1 MSSTASSRATSAF
14 SRSDGHRDLLLNS
27 RVLCAL
33 LALSLAPGALAWGPE
48 GHRMV
53 GEIAERY
60 LNPKAQPRVLDLPEA
75 DRLADG
81 QPSGRHTLGEV
92 ANWADEIKDT
102 DWGKRRGSWHYDDVP
117 LCRAAEYSK
126 YCRSVRC
133 ASAQLARQVEILG
146 NERARTR
153 QRNEALKWVVHLVGD
168 IHQPLHAANRG
179 DRGGNRVQ
187 VSFFGE
193 RDNPPYGTVNLHAI
207 WDVHMVRRLVA
218 GRGGESAVVS
228 APIADSDRNAWEKGS
243 ISGWIDESHRIAR
256 DTVYPLLPVAASC
269 SNKIVDVVA
278 IGEAY
283 YSKAAPV
290 IEIQIRKAGVRLAR
304 VLNETLGR

>member
-1 MSSTASSRATSAF
+1 MPNTASSPAISAS
-14 SRSDGHRDLLLNS
+14 SRSKGDPISLPNS
-27 RVLCAL
+27 RVICTSLGLL
-33 LALSLAPGALAWGPE
+33 LAEGVFAWGPE

-53 GEIAERY
+53 GEIASRH
-60 LNPKAQPRVLDLPEA
+60 LDPKASAQVLELLKTDH
-75 DRLADG
+75 LADG
-81 QPSGRHTLGEV
+81 ELSGRRTLGEV
-92 ANWADEIKDT
+92 ANWADEIKDFE
-102 DWGKRRGSWHYDDVP
+102 WGKRRASWHYDDVP
-117 LCRAAEYSK
+117 LCETAEYSK
-126 YCRSVRC
+126 YCRGGRC
-133 ASAQLARQVEILG
+133 ASAQLARQIELLG
-146 NERARTR
+146 DERARTR
-153 QRNEALKWVVHLVGD
+153 QRNEALKWIVHLVGD

-193 RDNPPYGTVNLHAI
+193 RDNPPYGSLNLHAI
-207 WDVHMVRRLVA
+207 WDVHMVRRLVVD
-218 GRGGESAVVS
+218 RGGERAIVS
-228 APIADSDRNAWEKGS
+228 APIAGSDRNAWEKGS

-278 IGEAY
+278 IGEEH

>member
-1 MSSTASSRATSAF
+1 
-14 SRSDGHRDLLLNS
+14 LLNL
-27 RVLCAL
+27 RVFCGL
-33 LALSLAPGALAWGPE
+33 LALSLSPGALAWGPE
-48 GHRMV
+48 GHRMI
-53 GEIAERY
+53 GEIAERH
-60 LNPKAQPRVLDLPEA
+60 LNPKAKSRVLGLLEA

-81 QPSGRHTLGEV
+81 QPSGRRTLGEI

-117 LCRAAEYSK
+117 LCGAAEYAK
-126 YCRSVRC
+126 YCRNGRC
-133 ASAQLARQVEILG
+133 ASAQLARQIEILG
-146 NERARTR
+146 NERARPG

-179 DRGGNRVQ
+179 DRGGNRVR

-193 RDNPPYGTVNLHAI
+193 RDNPPYGALNLHAV

-218 GRGGESAVVS
+218 HRGGERAIVS
-228 APIADSDRNAWEKGS
+228 APVAARDRSAWERGS
-243 ISGWIDESHRIAR
+243 VADWVDESHRIAG
-256 DTVYPLLPVAASC
+256 DTVYALLPVAASC

-278 IGEAY
+278 LDGTYHA
-283 YSKAAPV
+283 KAAPV

-304 VLNETLGR
+304 VLNEALGQ

>member
-1 MSSTASSRATSAF
+1 
-14 SRSDGHRDLLLNS
+14 LLNS
-27 RVLCAL
+27 RVLCVL
-33 LALSLAPGALAWGPE
+33 LALLPAQGALAWGPE

-53 GEIAERY
+53 GDIAERF
-60 LNPKAQPRVLDLPEA
+60 LVAETRARIGKLLEA

-81 QPSGRHTLGEV
+81 QPSGRRTLGEV

-117 LCRAAEYSK
+117 LCGPAEYSK
-126 YCRSVRC
+126 YCRNGRC
-133 ASAQLARQVEILG
+133 ASAQLARQIEILG
-146 NERARTR
+146 NERARPG
-153 QRNEALKWVVHLVGD
+153 QRNEALKWVVHIVGD

-193 RDNPPYGTVNLHAI
+193 RDNPPYGTLNLHAI

-218 GRGGESAVVS
+218 DRGGERAIVS
-228 APIADSDRNAWEKGS
+228 APIADSDRNGWEKGS
-243 ISGWIDESHRIAR
+243 ISDWIDASHRIAGG
-256 DTVYPLLPVAASC
+256 TVYALLPVAASC

-278 IGEAY
+278 LDRIY
-283 YSKAAPV
+283 YAKAAPV

-304 VLNETLGR
+304 VLNETLGQ